1 MGRICSASE
10 YSFRTS
16 KRQMALAF
24 SVSIMQSLRVVLLQY
39 RPLSPIRAGRTAKLC
54 TAPIGTVWNLALGA
68 IAGWLRRVSGIH
80 QIAASGP
87 IGASGADLVC
97 FGIMHDDISS
107 HSIASV
113 SMLA

>member
-1 MGRICSASE
+1 
-10 YSFRTS
+10 
-16 KRQMALAF
+16 MALAF
-24 SVSIMQSLRVVLLQY
+24 SVSVMQSLRVVLLQY

-68 IAGWLRRVSGIH
+68 IGGRLRRVSGIH

-97 FGIMHDDISS
+97 FGIMHKDISS

-113 SMLA
+113 VTLA